1 MKILNLIQGSR
12 EWLAHR
18 AAHFNASDAPA
29 MMGCSPYK
37 TRSDLLRELHTGL
50 APEVDVAT
58 QKRFDAG
65 HRAEALARPLAER
78 IIGDDLYPVTGTEGR
93 LSASFDGLT
102 LDEQTGFE
110 HKALN
115 ADLRECFRLIDTIAP
130 EHREAAAGYELPLY
144 HRVQMEQQ
152 LHVSGA
158 ERILFMASEWDAED
172 NLVEERHCWY
182 YPDDELRGAILAG
195 WAQLEHDLQ
204 NYTPEPVEVK
214 PTGRAPENL
223 PALHIE
229 VTGAV
234 TASNL
239 REFKAHALAVFK
251 GINRDLKTDEDFA
264 DAETTVKWCGD
275 VEDRLKAAKQ
285 HALSQTTSIDELFR
299 AIDDISAEARR
310 VRLDLDKL
318 VKARK
323 DSIREEIVT
332 GGAVALRQHVEALN
346 VRLGTPLMPAVPAD
360 FAGSIKGKKSLSSM
374 RDAVDTELAHAK
386 IAANEIADRIQIN
399 LQALRERDDLSFL
412 FPDVRQLVL
421 KARDDLAAVIAMRI
435 AEHERK
441 EAERI
446 EADKAA
452 AEAIERAAQPVPAAD
467 PPPVGNRHSY
477 GATRNGYEY
486 RLLQGP
492 GQGHDLPLAP
502 PRSTLPL
509 QQPGKAHRSLCAQR
523 HRRGLQHRLRRDD
536 GRGRYLQ
543 RAQRLLLAQQ
553 RGLCRSCLCGYLR

>member
-37 TRSDLLRELHTGL
+37 MRTVLLHELHTGIV
-50 APEVDVAT
+50 PEVDIAT
-58 QKRFDAG
+58 QKRFDNG
-65 HRAEALARPLAER
+65 HRAEALARPLAEK

-115 ADLRECFRLIDTIAP
+115 ADLRECFRQIDTIAP
-130 EHREAAAGYELPLY
+130 EHREAAAGFELPLH

-158 ERILFMASEWDAED
+158 ERILFMASEWDAD
-172 NLVEERHCWY
+172 GDLVEERHCWY

-204 NYTPEPVEVK
+204 NYKPEPVEVK
-214 PTGRAPENL
+214 PAGRAPETL

-251 GINRDLKTDEDFA
+251 GINRELKTDEDFA
-264 DAETTVKWCGD
+264 DAEKTAKWCGD

-285 HALSQTTSIDELFR
+285 HALSQTASIDELFR

-323 DSIREEIVT
+323 ESIREEIVS
-332 GGAVALRQHVEALN
+332 GGVVALRQHIEALN
-346 VRLGTPLMPAVPAD
+346 ERLGSPLMPIVSAD
-360 FAGSIKGKKSLSSM
+360 FAGEIKGKKSLSSM
-374 RDAVDTELAHAK
+374 RDAVNTELAHAK

-399 LQALRERDDLSFL
+399 MQALRERDDLSFL
-412 FPDVRQLVL
+412 FPDVKQLVL
-421 KARDDLAAVIAMRI
+421 KAHDDLTAVIAMRI
-435 AEHERK
+435 AEHEQK
-441 EAERI
+441 EAARR
-446 EADKAA
+446 EAEQRA
-452 AEAIERAAQPVPAAD
+452 AEAIERASQPVPAAD
-467 PPPVGNRHSY
+467 PPPV
-477 GATRNGYEY
+477 
-486 RLLQGP
+486 
-492 GQGHDLPLAP
+492 AP
-502 PRSTLPL
+502 TVASTLFHTGVVEAVRSQAVREDEPHTLKLGAVCERLGFNVTADFLGSLGIAAHVERSAKLYRESDFPRICAAIVAHVQRVAQGDVPL
-509 QQPGKAHRSLCAQR
+509 
-523 HRRGLQHRLRRDD
+523 
-536 GRGRYLQ
+536 
-543 RAQRLLLAQQ
+543 
-553 RGLCRSCLCGYLR
+553 

>member
-1 MKILNLIQGSR
+1 MKILNLVQGSR

-37 TRSDLLRELHTGL
+37 TRSALLRELHTGV

-58 QKRFDAG
+58 QKRFDNG
-65 HRAEALARPLAER
+65 HRAEALARPLAEK

-102 LDEQTGFE
+102 LDERIGFE

-158 ERILFMASEWDAED
+158 ERILFMASEWDAD
-172 NLVEERHCWY
+172 GDLVEERHCWY

-195 WAQLEHDLQ
+195 WSQLEHDLQ
-204 NYTPEPVEVK
+204 NYKPEPVELK
-214 PTGRAPENL
+214 PAGRAPETL

-251 GINRDLKTDEDFA
+251 GINRELRTDEDFA
-264 DAETTVKWCGD
+264 DAEKTVKWCSD

-285 HALSQTTSIDELFR
+285 HALSQTASIDELFR

-323 DSIREEIVT
+323 DAIREEIVA
-332 GGAVALRQHVEALN
+332 GGAVVLRKHIEALN
-346 VRLGTPLMPAVPAD
+346 ERLGELLMPAVPAD

-374 RDAVDTELAHAK
+374 RDAVDTELARAK

-412 FPDVRQLVL
+412 FPDVKQLVL

-441 EAERI
+441 EAERRDA
-446 EADKAA
+446 EQRA
-452 AEAIERAAQPVPAAD
+452 AEAIKRASEAVPPADPAPVAPAAEPQLVAAVAPQPD
-467 PPPVGNRHSY
+467 LITRTEEPPTLKL
-477 GATRNGYEY
+477 GAVCERLGFSVTADFLTGLGIQAHVERSAKLY
-486 RLLQGP
+486 RES
-492 GQGHDLPLAP
+492 DF
-502 PRSTLPL
+502 PRICSVLVAHIQRVA
-509 QQPGKAHRSLCAQR
+509 QQPAKVAA
-523 HRRGLQHRLRRDD
+523 
-536 GRGRYLQ
+536 
-543 RAQRLLLAQQ
+543 
-553 RGLCRSCLCGYLR
+553 

>member
-1 MKILNLIQGSR
+1 MKIQNLVQGSR

-37 TRSDLLRELHTGL
+37 TRSALLRELHTGV

-58 QKRFDAG
+58 QKRFDNG
-65 HRAEALARPLAER
+65 HRAEALARPLAEK

-102 LDEQTGFE
+102 LDERIGFE
-110 HKALN
+110 HKAMN

-158 ERILFMASEWDAED
+158 ERILFMASEWDAD
-172 NLVEERHCWY
+172 GGLVEARHCWY

-204 NYTPEPVEVK
+204 NYKPEPVEVK
-214 PTGRAPENL
+214 PAGRAPETL

-229 VTGAV
+229 VTGKV

-239 REFKAHALAVFK
+239 IEFKAHALEVFA

-264 DAETTVKWCGD
+264 NAEKTVKWCGD

-285 HALSQTTSIDELFR
+285 HALSQTASIDELFR

-412 FPDVRQLVL
+412 FPDVKQLVL

-441 EAERI
+441 EADRR
-446 EADKAA
+446 EAQKAA
-452 AEAIERAAQPVPAAD
+452 AEAIEHAAQPVPDAD
-467 PPPVGNRHSY
+467 RPPVSPAAAPNLFHTGVVEAVRSQAVREDEPHTMKLGVVCERLGFNVTADFLAGLGVQAHVERSAKLYRESDFPRICSAIVIHINKVL
-477 GATRNGYEY
+477 TRAELTGDI
-486 RLLQGP
+486 P
-492 GQGHDLPLAP
+492 
-502 PRSTLPL
+502 S
-509 QQPGKAHRSLCAQR
+509 
-523 HRRGLQHRLRRDD
+523 
-536 GRGRYLQ
+536 
-543 RAQRLLLAQQ
+543 
-553 RGLCRSCLCGYLR
+553 

>member
-37 TRSDLLRELHTGL
+37 TRSELLRELHTGI

-58 QKRFDAG
+58 QKRFDNG
-65 HRAEALARPLAER
+65 HRAEALARPLAEK

-102 LDEQTGFE
+102 LDERIGFE
-110 HKALN
+110 HKAMN
-115 ADLRECFRLIDTIAP
+115 EDLRSAFREIDRIRSGGALSP
-130 EHREAAAGYELPLY
+130 RAEGNFLPLY

-158 ERILFMASEWDAED
+158 ERILFMASEWDAD
-172 NLVEERHCWY
+172 GDLVEERHCWY

-195 WAQLEHDLQ
+195 WSQLEHDLQ
-204 NYTPEPVEVK
+204 NYKPEPVEVK
-214 PTGRAPENL
+214 PAGRAPETL

-251 GINRDLKTDEDFA
+251 GINRELRTDEDFA
-264 DAETTVKWCGD
+264 DAEKTVKWCGD
-275 VEDRLKAAKQ
+275 VEERLKAAKQ

-323 DSIREEIVT
+323 DTIREEIV
-332 GGAVALRQHVEALN
+332 VAGIDLFRDHIKALN
-346 VRLGTPLMPAVPAD
+346 SRLGSPLMPAIHAD
-360 FAGSIKGKKSLSSM
+360 FAGVIKGKKNLESM
-374 RDAVDTELAHAK
+374 RDAVATELSRMK
-386 IAANEIADRIQIN
+386 IAANEVADRIQMN
-399 LQALRERDDLSFL
+399 LSKLREREELSFL
-412 FPDVRQLVL
+412 FPDVQQLVL
-421 KARDDLAAVIAMRI
+421 KDRDDLAAIIAMRI
-435 AEHERK
+435 TEHERK
-441 EAERI
+441 EAERR
-446 EADKAA
+446 EAAQRAD
-452 AEAIERAAQPVPAAD
+452 EAIKRASEAVPAAD
-467 PPPVGNRHSY
+467 PAPVAPAAEPHPVAAVAPQPDLITRTEEPPTLKLGVVCERLGFNVTADFLAGLGVHAHVERSAKLYRESDFPRICAALVAHIQRVAQ
-477 GATRNGYEY
+477 GA
-486 RLLQGP
+486 
-492 GQGHDLPLAP
+492 A
-502 PRSTLPL
+502 
-509 QQPGKAHRSLCAQR
+509 A
-523 HRRGLQHRLRRDD
+523 
-536 GRGRYLQ
+536 
-543 RAQRLLLAQQ
+543 RA
-553 RGLCRSCLCGYLR
+553 

>member
-323 DSIREEIVT
+323 ESIREEIVSS
-332 GGAVALRQHVEALN
+332 GVVALRQHIEALV
-346 VRLGTPLMPAVPAD
+346 VRLGAPLMPAVPAD
-360 FAGSIKGKKSLSSM
+360 FASAIKGKKSLSSM

-386 IAANEIADRIQIN
+386 IAANEIADRVQIN

-412 FPDVRQLVL
+412 FPDVKQLVL
-421 KARDDLAAVIAMRI
+421 KAHDDLTAVIAMRI
-435 AEHERK
+435 AEHEQK
-441 EAERI
+441 EAARR
-446 EADKAA
+446 EAEQRA
-452 AEAIERAAQPVPAAD
+452 AEAIERASQPVPAAVPAPAAAPAVIAQPVVAPAPQPELTACTD
-467 PPPVGNRHSY
+467 EPPTLKLGVVCERLGFNVTADFLASLGIAAHVERS
-477 GATRNGYEY
+477 AKLY
-486 RLLQGP
+486 RES
-492 GQGHDLPLAP
+492 DF
-502 PRSTLPL
+502 PRICAAMVAHIQRVA
-509 QQPGKAHRSLCAQR
+509 QQPA
-523 HRRGLQHRLRRDD
+523 
-536 GRGRYLQ
+536 
-543 RAQRLLLAQQ
+543 LAA
-553 RGLCRSCLCGYLR
+553 

>member
-264 DAETTVKWCGD
+264 DAEKTVKWCGD
-275 VEDRLKAAKQ
+275 VEDRLKAAKL

-299 AIDDISAEARR
+299 AIEDISAEARR

-323 DSIREEIVT
+323 ESIREEIVS
-332 GGAVALRQHVEALN
+332 GGAVALRKHIEALN
-346 VRLGTPLMPAVPAD
+346 ERLGDQLMPSVPAD
-360 FAGSIKGKKSLSSM
+360 FASAIKGKKSLSSM

-412 FPDVRQLVL
+412 FPDVKQLVL
-421 KARDDLAAVIAMRI
+421 KARDDLTAVIAMRI
-435 AEHERK
+435 AEHEQK
-441 EAERI
+441 EAARR
-446 EADKAA
+446 EAEQRA
-452 AEAIERAAQPVPAAD
+452 AEAIERASQPVPAAVPAPAAAPAVIAQPVVAPAPQPELTACTD
-467 PPPVGNRHSY
+467 EPPTLKLGVVCERLGFNVTADFLASLGIAAHVERS
-477 GATRNGYEY
+477 AKLY
-486 RLLQGP
+486 RES
-492 GQGHDLPLAP
+492 DF
-502 PRSTLPL
+502 PRICAAMVAHIQRVA
-509 QQPGKAHRSLCAQR
+509 QQPAKVAA
-523 HRRGLQHRLRRDD
+523 
-536 GRGRYLQ
+536 
-543 RAQRLLLAQQ
+543 
-553 RGLCRSCLCGYLR
+553 

>member
-1 MKILNLIQGSR
+1 MKILNLVQGSR

-18 AAHFNASDAPA
+18 VTHFNASDAPA

-37 TRSDLLRELHTGL
+37 TRSQLLRELHTGI
-50 APEVDVAT
+50 APEVDTAT
-58 QKRFDAG
+58 QKRFDNG
-65 HRAEALARPLAER
+65 HRAEALARPLAEK
-78 IIGDDLYPVTGTEGR
+78 IVGEDLYPVTGTEGR

-102 LDEQTGFE
+102 LDERIGFE
-110 HKALN
+110 HKAMN
-115 ADLRECFRLIDTIAP
+115 ADLREAFRQIDALHPADSTP
-130 EHREAAAGYELPLY
+130 DCLLLPLY

-158 ERILFMASEWDAED
+158 ERILFMASEWDAD
-172 NLVEERHCWY
+172 GGLVEERHCWY

-204 NYTPEPVEVK
+204 NYTPEPVELK
-214 PTGRAPENL
+214 PAGRAPETL

-229 VTGAV
+229 VTGKV

-239 REFKAHALAVFK
+239 IEYKAHALEVFA

-264 DAETTVKWCGD
+264 DAEKTVKWCGD

-285 HALSQTTSIDELFR
+285 HALSQTASIDELFR

-323 DSIREEIVT
+323 DSIREEIVA

-346 VRLGTPLMPAVPAD
+346 VRLGSPLMPAVPAD
-360 FAGSIKGKKSLSSM
+360 FAGVIKGKKSLSSM

-399 LQALRERDDLSFL
+399 LQSLRERDDLSFL
-412 FPDVRQLVL
+412 FPDVKQLVL
-421 KARDDLAAVIAMRI
+421 KARDDLTAVIAMRI
-435 AEHERK
+435 NEHEHK
-441 EAERI
+441 EAQRR
-446 EADKAA
+446 EADQRA
-452 AEAIERAAQPVPAAD
+452 AEAIKRASEATPAADPAPVVPAAD
-467 PPPVGNRHSY
+467 PQPVAAVAPQPDLIARTEEPPTLKL
-477 GATRNGYEY
+477 GAVCERLGFNVTADFLTGLGIQAHVERSAKLY
-486 RLLQGP
+486 RESDFPRICAAIVTHVQRVAQG
-492 GQGHDLPLAP
+492 A
-502 PRSTLPL
+502 
-509 QQPGKAHRSLCAQR
+509 AA
-523 HRRGLQHRLRRDD
+523 
-536 GRGRYLQ
+536 
-543 RAQRLLLAQQ
+543 RA
-553 RGLCRSCLCGYLR
+553 